1 MSQLQSGAAR
11 LRIVSGGETGAAM
24 SDVISFLRTQADSLD
39 DTAKRCT
46 DPAIVAELQY
56 TISELRTQA
65 DKLEG
70 Q

>member
-1 MSQLQSGAAR
+1 MSQLQGGAAR
-11 LRIVSGGETGAAM
+11 LRIVTGQDTGAAM
-24 SDVISFLRTQADSLD
+24 SDVISFLRAQADSLD

-56 TISELRTQA
+56 TISEMRVQA
-65 DKLEG
+65 DQLEG